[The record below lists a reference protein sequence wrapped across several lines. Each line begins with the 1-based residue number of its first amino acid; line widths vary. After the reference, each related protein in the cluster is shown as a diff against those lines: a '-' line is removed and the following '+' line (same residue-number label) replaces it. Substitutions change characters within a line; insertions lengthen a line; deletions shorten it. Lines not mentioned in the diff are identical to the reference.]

1 MNKNDFDMENC
12 YLLNE
17 RTVLQGKKKQDEFA
31 LFIKSKRRLMKS
43 DSGKDGISTREL
55 AQKLNIC
62 YDQFRQ
68 IINKRRRT
76 KKRDCIIAICAV
88 LMLDA
93 DETNE
98 ALKLYDHMPRLDTEN
113 ERDDLLIEILEEQLG
128 NPLSINEIN
137 QRLTRNN
144 FLELDII
151 DHRNNTK
158 SKTTTPALPYEVLE
172 KKVSNYANDYIF
184 GDPYDSL
191 DTEYSILRYHCI
203 AEMWLDDPG
212 NKAVYHL
219 TSSTSHDYY
228 LTKHS
233 KKGDEHISFETASE
247 SGVFSDYFLELEAM
261 ANHEKKNL
269 LTLLNDTKNYQTR
282 MSAGIINDSFHVF
295 VETFNYTVPEINE
308 YYLFEYID
316 GASKLSIYHNSVFM
330 RHYLSSEE
338 YISVYGNVQNKPIA
352 VYDSI
357 DEIDS
362 SDLDGSYSNKNLQR
376 CRKRYFNKLKEQ
388 ADKLIDDIKNQRRYI
403 RHLSYCYEDEDRV
416 CAFFGVDKEFG
427 CKLVDEYGDIMV
439 AERDSADFCF
449 KDCGTVTITLAD
461 LYDAFTYGFN
471 NINEICRVKK
481 KLGKITDIIK

>member
-1 MNKNDFDMENC
+1 MDKKGFDMENC
-12 YLLNE
+12 HLLNE
-17 RTVLQGKKKQDEFA
+17 RSVSHSKRKQDEFA
-31 LFIKSKRRLMKS
+31 KFIKSKRKYVKS
-43 DSGKDGISTREL
+43 DSGKDGIKTREL
-55 AQKLNIC
+55 AQKLNIG

-68 IINKRRRT
+68 IINRRRRT

-128 NPLSINEIN
+128 NPLSIDEIN
-137 QRLTRNN
+137 QRLKRND
-144 FLELDII
+144 FQELDII
-151 DHRNNTK
+151 DHRNTTK
-158 SKTTTPALPYEVLE
+158 SNSSIPVLPYVILK

-191 DTEYSILRYHCI
+191 DTEYSISRYHCI
-203 AEMWLDDPG
+203 AEMWLDDPD
-212 NKAVYHL
+212 NKEVYHL
-219 TSSTSHDYY
+219 SSSTSHDYY
-228 LTKHS
+228 MVKHS
-233 KKGDEHISFETASE
+233 KNGDEHKSFETALE

-261 ANHEKKNL
+261 ANFEKKKL

-282 MSAGIINDSFHVF
+282 MSAGIINDSFNVF
-295 VETFNYTVPEINE
+295 VETYNYTVPEINE
-308 YYLFEYID
+308 YYFFEYIN
-316 GASKLSIYHNSVFM
+316 GAPKFSIFHSSEFM
-330 RHYLSSEE
+330 RHYLSHDEFV
-338 YISVYGNVQNKPIA
+338 SVYGDAQSTPIA
-352 VYDSI
+352 VYNSI
-357 DEIDS
+357 DEIDL
-362 SDLDGSYSNKNLQR
+362 SDSAGNYTDKALLS

-388 ADKLIDDIKNQRRYI
+388 ADRLIDDIKNQRRYI
-403 RHLSYCYEDEDRV
+403 RHLRYIYDDEDRV

-439 AERDSADFCF
+439 AEKDSVEFCF

-481 KLGKITDIIK
+481 KLGRIVDIIK